1 MVLTDTYKLIIERKE
16 RVAMT
21 WQDLAERLQQKYA
34 QNVMDAARRG
44 TLADSY
50 VKLAEALGCD
60 IVIELKPRPSDPK
73 AFVWKISSGRKYE
86 GEGEK

>member
-16 RVAMT
+16 RVDMT
-21 WQDLAERLQQKYA
+21 WQDLAEKLRQKYA

-44 TLADSY
+44 TLAESY

-73 AFVWKISSGRKYE
+73 AFSWKISSGRHYDGK
-86 GEGEK
+86 GEQ